1 MGVWFHQ
8 FLRASARLLAL
19 VLVFMLVLSVP
30 GYAAVAT
37 VQDAERMED
46 LDPDLYDSGSGGSL
60 FLPDYN
66 AVNQIPYAVPRASY
80 SSVTNTVSNR
90 QNIYVVGIDSSFHW
104 ATTMIHLNQ
113 SGHFSFVDSSVH
125 VRAFRFHFDKTVLPP
140 AGKYK
145 LSIAFSSDLTPSN
158 GAVMSSF
165 NIHARVD
172 TSNASSVEKVLN
184 VPSSSFTYDGAG
196 GFVVKDV
203 YVDLSNISY
212 LLLLTHWNK
221 DIPAEFG
228 GTLKVEWEPVNS
240 IPSGSDSV
248 SSPLDYSSEDTQ
260 QSIANSVSQ
269 IPGALYQTS
278 GYIQQ
283 VNSTLLEVINTISMQ
298 LNALWNQM
306 FNYMHVPM
314 LAQVKDSTQQ
324 IVDAINDIYIDF
336 SEFNKEII
344 SNDNRLHQEQLAND
358 DRLHQEQL
366 ANDNQN
372 TDTMVNGYDNSGM
385 ESSNSK
391 LSQSMQEY
399 ESQEARLLGSVQG
412 HIDGFTYVNPFVQF
426 TAPLADV
433 SFMLTGIY
441 TGLGALNIPIAFSLT
456 LSIGLIC
463 IGWYRFKGG

>member
-1 MGVWFHQ
+1 MRVWLHQ
-8 FLRASARLLAL
+8 FLRASACLLAL
-19 VLVFMLVLSVP
+19 VLVFMLALPVP
-30 GYAAVAT
+30 GHAAVAT

-46 LDPDLYDSGSGGSL
+46 LDPDLNDGGSGGSL

-66 AVNQIPYAVPRASY
+66 AVNQIPFATSRAGY
-80 SSVTNTVSNR
+80 TDINNTVTNR
-90 QNIYVVGIDSSFHW
+90 QNIYGTVVYNGSWVDTTSF
-104 ATTMIHLNQ
+104 LNS
-113 SGHFSFVDSSVH
+113 SGHFVKVADGSKVMDSIVLYLNS
-125 VRAFRFHFDKTVLPP
+125 TVLPP
-140 AGKYK
+140 SGTYRMR
-145 LSIAFSSDLTPSN
+145 IGFSSDISYNTGAQFN
-158 GAVMSSF
+158 GFTITMQKSTF
-165 NIHARVD
+165 NANVHN
-172 TSNASSVEKVLN
+172 TSYDF
-184 VPSSSFTYDGAG
+184 SSSIHDDGAG
-196 GFVVKDV
+196 GFWTNYV
-203 YVDLSNISY
+203 YVDTSNVTSMRIY
-212 LLLLTHWNK
+212 FNLNK
-221 DIPAEFG
+221 SAAAEAGGFFRFEFLPAASAPSDVPVASG
-228 GTLKVEWEPVNS
+228 GLKYNA
-240 IPSGSDSV
+240 
-248 SSPLDYSSEDTQ
+248 EDTQ

-283 VNSTLLEVINTISMQ
+283 VNATLLEVINTISMQ

-358 DRLHQEQL
+358 
-366 ANDNQN
+366 NQN

-399 ESQEARLLGSVQG
+399 ESQESQLLGSVQG
-412 HIDGFTYVNPFVQF
+412 HIDDFAYVNPFVQF

>member
-1 MGVWFHQ
+1 MRVWFHQ
-8 FLRASARLLAL
+8 FLRASACFLAL
-19 VLVFMLVLSVP
+19 VLVFMLALPVS

-37 VQDAERMED
+37 VQDADRLED
-46 LDPDLYDSGSGGSL
+46 LDPDLNDGGSGGSL

-90 QNIYVVGIDSSFHW
+90 QNIYVVGINSSYQW
-104 ATTMIHLNQ
+104 ATTMVHLNN
-113 SGHFSFVDSSVH
+113 SGHFSFVDSSVKLKI
-125 VRAFRFHFDKTVLPP
+125 FRFHFDKTVLPP
-140 AGKYK
+140 SGKYK
-145 LSIAFSSDLTPSN
+145 LSVAFSSDLTPVN
-158 GAVMSSF
+158 GAVMTSSD
-165 NIHARVD
+165 IYARVD
-172 TSNASSVEKVLN
+172 TSNASVTEKIFD

-212 LLLLTHWNK
+212 LLLLTYWNK

-228 GTLKVEWEPVNS
+228 GTLKVQWEPVNS
-240 IPSGSDSV
+240 IPSGSGSV

-283 VNSTLLEVINTISMQ
+283 VNATLLEVINTISMQ
-298 LNALWNQM
+298 LNALWNQI

-314 LAQVKDSTQQ
+314 LAQIKDSTQQ

-358 DRLHQEQL
+358 
-366 ANDNQN
+366 NKN
-372 TDTMVNGYDNSGM
+372 TNTMVNGYDNSGM
-385 ESSNSK
+385 EASNSK

-399 ESQEARLLGSVQG
+399 ESQESQLLGSVQG